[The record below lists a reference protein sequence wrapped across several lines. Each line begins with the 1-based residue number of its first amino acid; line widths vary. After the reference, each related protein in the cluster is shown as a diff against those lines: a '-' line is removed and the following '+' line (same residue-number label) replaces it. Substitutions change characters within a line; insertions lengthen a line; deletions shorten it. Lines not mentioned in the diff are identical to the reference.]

1 MSNSTLPSSQIA
13 SQTLQNYPTP
23 LSPPLPSI
31 SKEVELARAISASS
45 KSSLFKLSSTD
56 VLYEDEWLIAV
67 NKPPGVYCESVLASA
82 PCLLSG
88 GSVEAGSDGLS
99 EGTQVNLPELHLAN
113 RLDRDTSGVMIIT
126 KSHKVAAKLVKAFT
140 DHKIRKTY
148 IALCIGLAPKWKQIK
163 IKSGHGRSKFGVWRV
178 YAASDVGRTLPGGSS
193 VRDMVTSF
201 EVLSVNG
208 KGSFKE
214 PSNFQKDEENI
225 IMVKEKA
232 VIDDDAKKDEIL
244 VRAFPQSGRTHQIRL
259 HCQYLGIS
267 IRGDVKYE
275 GVYEWKGKTYEGHEL
290 HAESLSF
297 EHPVTG
303 CPVMF
308 RAPLPFWATQNEELK
323 VQAISF
329 KFQSQPVH
337 YLRYRLL
344 QWAKENGKSEEL
356 NTCISRMC
364 KLALGRKFYGVYHST
379 LLYRASMALM
389 SIVSIS
395 GNACHNHYY
404 SMVMAK

>member
-1 MSNSTLPSSQIA
+1 MEPARLM
-13 SQTLQNYPTP
+13 
-23 LSPPLPSI
+23 
-31 SKEVELARAISASS
+31 EVEEAAFGGDSRAGVGLISTVPAGAGNGAVV
-45 KSSLFKLSSTD
+45 FVATD
-56 VLYEDEWLIAV
+56 EVESPGAIESEDRVALGEVHHGRICGAAV
-67 NKPPGVYCESVLASA
+67 
-82 PCLLSG
+82 
-88 GSVEAGSDGLS
+88 
-99 EGTQVNLPELHLAN
+99 GTQVNLPELHLAN

-148 IALCIGLAPKWKQIK
+148 IALCIGLSPKWKQIT
-163 IKSGHGRSKFGVWRV
+163 IKSGHGRSKFGAWRV

-225 IMVKEKA
+225 IIVEEKA
-232 VIDDDAKKDEIL
+232 VIDDDAKTDEIL

-308 RAPLPFWATQNEELK
+308 RAPLPFWATQ
-323 VQAISF
+323 
-329 KFQSQPVH
+329 
-337 YLRYRLL
+337 
-344 QWAKENGKSEEL
+344 
-356 NTCISRMC
+356 
-364 KLALGRKFYGVYHST
+364 
-379 LLYRASMALM
+379 ALM

-404 SMVMAK
+404 SMVIDQVVDGGILSFAC